1 MKRKKN
7 VENID
12 ESEVKADVAPSE
24 NTNEA
29 TVEAETAATVSA
41 AASKPEPQP
50 DVSADAAAAAKEQS
64 GLVVNGKMLTK
75 AQRNKRTALRWTFI
89 TFGAILMSISV
100 YFFQVPNNF
109 TLGGVGGISIVLS
122 KYITP
127 LNSFTQRFLTQAVIM
142 AIINVLLL
150 IIGFIILGKQ
160 CTFRTIYCSLL
171 YTGLIWVFEY
181 IDIIGLITGVP
192 TPKGGTPIPLT
203 TQFDEAGVMIAGS
216 SQPFLELCFSILLF
230 GVGGALIFNCGA
242 SSGGTDIIAL
252 ITKKYTK
259 LNVGVALMIVDLI
272 IIVVSIFTFKDV
284 STALYSFLG
293 LFARTFLLDG
303 VIESFGK
310 TKYLTIITK
319 HPEDIGEYILTVVN
333 HSYTMYDA
341 EGGYTHERKKVL
353 VTVCKRNEALKIKL
367 KVKQFDPEAFVI
379 ITDANEILGKGFG
392 GTF

>member
-7 VENID
+7 AENID
-12 ESEVKADVAPSE
+12 EGEVKADVAP
-24 NTNEA
+24 
-29 TVEAETAATVSA
+29 AETADETAAEPEIA
-41 AASKPEPQP
+41 AADLTLAAQSLPADKDNTENQP
-50 DVSADAAAAAKEQS
+50 AETADAAAAKAQS
-64 GLVVNGKMLTK
+64 GVVVNGKVLTK
-75 AQRNKRTALRWTFI
+75 AQRNKRTALRWTYI

-127 LNSFTQRFLTQAVIM
+127 HVSWLTQAVIM

-150 IIGFIILGKQ
+150 ILGFIILGKG
-160 CTFRTIYCSLL
+160 CTLRTIYCSLL
-171 YTGLIWVFEY
+171 YTGLIWVFEK
-181 IDIIGLITGVP
+181 IDIIGLISGIATV
-192 TPKGGTPIPLT
+192 KGGTPTPLT
-203 TQFDEAGVMIAGS
+203 N
-216 SQPFLELCFSILLF
+216 QPFLELCFSILLF
-230 GVGGALIFNCGA
+230 GVGGALIFNSGA

-272 IIVVSIFTFKDV
+272 IIVVSIFTFKDI
-284 STALYSFLG
+284 STALFSFLG

-303 VIESFGK
+303 VIESLGK
-310 TKYLTIITK
+310 TKYLTIITRN
-319 HPEDIGEYILTVVN
+319 PQDIGDYILKVVN

-341 EGGYTHERKKVL
+341 EGGYTHEKKKVL

-367 KVKQFDPEAFVI
+367 KVKQVDSEAFVI

-392 GTF
+392 ESF